1 MATLPG
7 ITSQYAKA
15 VYKDHTRSLDSIP
28 NPEYRQAAMQYAAD
42 KYYIEDI
49 QGALVAGTITQLQ
62 FDDTLS
68 LKGEGD
74 PQNAPV
80 LTEVN

>member
-15 VYKDHTRSLDSIP
+15 VYKDHSRTMDSIP

-49 QGALVAGTITQLQ
+49 QGALVAGTINQQQ
-62 FDDTLS
+62 FDDTLG
-68 LKGEGD
+68 LKVEND
-74 PQNAPV
+74 PQNHSDK
-80 LTEVN
+80 